1 MCTSYEI
8 SNGINIPSFGLGTFH
23 LPTDVA
29 EKSVEIALKDGYRL
43 IDTANIYQ
51 NEEGVGRGIKKSGV
65 PRKEIFLSTKLWPS
79 VYDDPHAIDN
89 TLKKLQTDYIDL
101 LFLHHPWGNFMG
113 AYKQIEKA
121 YKEGKVK
128 SIGLSNFFDS
138 SLNKVLKEAEI
149 KPHVVQIECHPY
161 WSQHEVIKIIKPF
174 NIKLMAWYPLYSM
187 DKDLINEPVF
197 AKLAKKYGKSVV
209 QIILRWH
216 IQKGNIPIPGSSNEK
231 HIKSNMDIFDFNL
244 TDDEIEEIALLDDT
258 KKYY

>member
-1 MCTSYEI
+1 MCTSYEL
-8 SNGINIPSFGLGTFH
+8 SNGINIPSFGLGTFR

-113 AYKQIEKA
+113 AYKQ
-121 YKEGKVK
+121 VK
-128 SIGLSNFFDS
+128 LD
-138 SLNKVLKEAEI
+138 
-149 KPHVVQIECHPY
+149 Y
-161 WSQHEVIKIIKPF
+161 
-174 NIKLMAWYPLYSM
+174 
-187 DKDLINEPVF
+187 LIF
-197 AKLAKKYGKSVV
+197 L
-209 QIILRWH
+209 
-216 IQKGNIPIPGSSNEK
+216 IQV
-231 HIKSNMDIFDFNL
+231 
-244 TDDEIEEIALLDDT
+244 
-258 KKYY
+258 